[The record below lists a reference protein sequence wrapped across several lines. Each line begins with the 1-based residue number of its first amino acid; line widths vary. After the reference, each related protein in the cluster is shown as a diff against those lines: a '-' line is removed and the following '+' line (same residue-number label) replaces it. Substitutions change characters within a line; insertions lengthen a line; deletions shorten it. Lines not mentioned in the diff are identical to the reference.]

1 MQCFDW
7 NAVNVGDDCYID
19 GYLQFHTF
27 ENMILKVKRTHI
39 HDRCVVNLGAT
50 VMGGAVIEPDSI
62 LSPLSLVLKE
72 MKLPTGAYEG
82 SPAEPVSGFTPLR
95 GAPGGNGVN
104 KNEAAYSTSTPR
116 GVDSTV
122 WLKTAAIILASIGHI
137 GFYLINDDLWWSVFG
152 RFAAPVFFFLM
163 GYARSRRVPRSWI
176 ALGLMLTLLE
186 SSNNN
191 WTWVS
196 PNILLSFALIR
207 IARPYAKNLVERY
220 GWAAFF
226 LIAASLVAVQPLA
239 AYLFDYG
246 AEGWLWALFGLFQR
260 IYVDGR
266 AAIDVDGTA
275 KNSAPH
281 LRWMTKSWGAMRPLA
296 CLIAAVVYVWQ
307 EQKEF
312 AFPQVPFT
320 VFVIGL
326 GLMSVW
332 LYFFRRGPSR
342 IHPPE
347 FVAVPLRFISRHTL
361 AIYAFLLA
369 GFELLVKLVPSLAP

>member
-1 MQCFDW
+1 
-7 NAVNVGDDCYID
+7 
-19 GYLQFHTF
+19 
-27 ENMILKVKRTHI
+27 MILKVKRTHI

-50 VMGGAVIEPDSI
+50 VMGGAVIEPDCI

-82 SPAEPVSGFTPLR
+82 SPAEPVSGPTLFR
-95 GAPGGNGVN
+95 GALGGNGVN
-104 KNEAAYSTSTPR
+104 KNIAIHSTSTSR

-122 WLKTAAIILASIGHI
+122 WLKTAAIILASVGHI
-137 GFYLINDDLWWSVFG
+137 GFYLINNDLWWSVFG
-152 RFAAPVFFFLM
+152 RFAAPVFFFLL
-163 GYARSRRVPRSWI
+163 GYARSRRIPRSWLL
-176 ALGLMLTLLE
+176 LGIILTLLE

-196 PNILLSFALIR
+196 PNILLSFAVIR
-207 IARPYAKNLVERY
+207 IARPYAKNLVDRY
-220 GWAAFF
+220 GWAAFL
-226 LIAASLVAVQPLA
+226 LIAAALVAGQPLA
-239 AYLFDYG
+239 TNLFDYG

-260 IYVDGR
+260 IHVDGR
-266 AAIDVDGTA
+266 SATDVDTTA
-275 KNSAPH
+275 HNSAPH
-281 LRWMTKSWGAMRPLA
+281 LRWITKSRGAMRPLA

-312 AFPQVPFT
+312 AFSRVPFT

-326 GLMSVW
+326 GIMSVW

-361 AIYAFLLA
+361 AIYAILLA
-369 GFELLVKLVPSLAP
+369 GFELLIKLVPSLAP